1 MGAALALARRGLGNV
16 WPNPAVGCVLVAD
29 GRVVGRGWTQPGGRP
44 HAETEAL
51 ARAGDAAR
59 GSTAYVTLE
68 PCSHHGKTPPCAEAL
83 IAAGV
88 ARVVVACRDPDPRVD
103 GRGLAALRQAGIEI
117 VEGVGGAE
125 AEALNAG
132 FFLRVRENRP
142 FVTLK
147 LAGSLDMRI
156 ATASGE
162 SKWITGEAA
171 RARAHRLR
179 ADHDAVLAGSG
190 TVLADDPA
198 LDARLPGLADPRRVR
213 VVADGRLRV
222 PASAQLVRTA
232 RAQPTWILTRQDA
245 GDASALTSAGVD
257 VVRLESL
264 DPRAMLGAL
273 AARGITRLLIEGG
286 GTLAASFL
294 RDRLVDRLAIFR
306 AGIALGGDGLSGV
319 APLGATKLAQAP
331 RFRLESVERVGDD
344 TLEFRAKA

>member
-16 WPNPAVGCVLVAD
+16 WPNPTVGCVLTNG

-59 GSTAYVTLE
+59 GATAYVTLE
-68 PCSHHGKTPPCAEAL
+68 PCSHHAKTPPCAEAL
-83 IAAGV
+83 IAAGI
-88 ARVVVACRDPDPRVD
+88 ARAVVACRDPDPRVD
-103 GRGLAALRQAGIEI
+103 GRGIEKLRAAGIEI
-117 VEGVGGAE
+117 VEGVMCGE

-132 FFLRVRENRP
+132 FFLRIRENRP

-156 ATASGE
+156 ATSSGE
-162 SKWITGEAA
+162 SKWITGEAS
-171 RARAHRLR
+171 RARAHLLR
-179 ADHDAVLAGSG
+179 AEHDAVMAGSG

-222 PASAQLVRTA
+222 RTA
-232 RAQPTWILTRQDA
+232 RAQPTWILTRED
-245 GDASALTSAGVD
+245 GPALAATGVEI
-257 VVRLESL
+257 VRLDRLE
-264 DPRAMLGAL
+264 PRAMLGAL
-273 AARGITRLLIEGG
+273 ATRGITRVLIEGG

-294 RDRLVDRLAIFR
+294 RDGLVDRLAIFR
-306 AGIALGGDGLSGV
+306 AGLAIGGDGLPALAELGV
-319 APLGATKLAQAP
+319 AKLGQAP
-331 RFRLESVERVGDD
+331 RYRLESVERVGDD
-344 TLEFRAKA
+344 TLELRVRA

>member
-245 GDASALTSAGVD
+245 DDATALTAAGVD
-257 VVRLESL
+257 VVRLERL
-264 DPRAMLGAL
+264 DPHAMLGAL
-273 AARGITRLLIEGG
+273 AARGITRLMIEGG
-286 GTLAASFL
+286 GALAASFL

-319 APLGATKLAQAP
+319 APLGSTKLAQAP